1 MLFTFFMPLEA
12 LIVMMKQ
19 PLGGYKQFLKP
30 CGLNKKRLGKVRNH
44 PFFDIESE
52 VSQAFELH
60 IQTVRQE
67 GAIVVDNLKIANI
80 DDIMNSTASVEFLAN
95 AAEFKLSLNAYLKG
109 LVASPVRSLAD
120 VIDFKFSKLEKTT
133 EYGQFL
139 FETAQAT
146 EGIDSDVIDALL
158 NLEKLSRDGFEKLMR
173 ENKLDAVVT
182 PGYDFTTVLAIGG

>member
-19 PLGGYKQFLKP
+19 PLGGYEQFLKP
-30 CGLNKKRLGKVRNH
+30 CGLNKKRLGIVRNH

-60 IQTVRQE
+60 IHTVRQE

-182 PGYDFTTVLAIGG
+182 PGYYFTTVLAIGG